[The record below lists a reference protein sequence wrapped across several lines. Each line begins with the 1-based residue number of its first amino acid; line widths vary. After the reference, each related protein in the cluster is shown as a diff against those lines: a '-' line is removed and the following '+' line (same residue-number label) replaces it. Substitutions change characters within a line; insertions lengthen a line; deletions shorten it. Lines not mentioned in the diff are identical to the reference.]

1 MKTYIELI
9 EGSKCVNVV
18 KVLDGGQKKE
28 KLIRIEDFVSSIT
41 ASLSGQSLGQEVSPI
56 FREIRGVRLIQS
68 KKYSNNSTVY
78 VLFQEKHNTPIQF
91 FNRFYDNV
99 GVPNL
104 LYAVHVVNN
113 KLSKLYVVA
122 TKDTDIVSGTRL
134 FRYPFTNVSGNNG
147 VVCLGRNTFEEGI
160 EDNNLRK
167 LFNVPYQFMSMPNN
181 LDHYRATNNSKCME
195 CEELIKSLVDKDF
208 DDELLIENNIKHYS
222 QWFEQL

>member
-18 KVLDGGQKKE
+18 KVLDGGRKKE

-78 VLFQEKHNTPIQF
+78 VLFQERHNTPIQF

-122 TKDTDIVSGTRL
+122 TKDTDI
-134 FRYPFTNVSGNNG
+134 GNNG
-147 VVCLGRNTFEEGI
+147 IVCLGRNTFEEGI

-181 LDHYRATNNSKCME
+181 LDHYRATNNSKCLE

-208 DDELLIENNIKHYS
+208 DDELLIENNITQYS